1 METMRVSYII
11 LYKENGI
18 KYVFNR
24 SVDWMGGIFSK
35 DLCNI
40 LKTIGHDI
48 VSYKIS
54 EFTDKHSNIC
64 EHISEID
71 DYLDINNCIILEEH
85 PEFPNENCENQK
97 QLNEIKKEWCVK
109 LNAVDRVSDIPF
121 SDNDIF
127 GIKKMEKK
135 LWDYVN
141 DIYMEISKA
150 RRYKKQQFEERIDDL
165 EEEVIKWKN
174 KTRIELK
181 QWRDN
186 EIHKAN
192 EKVKET
198 INKAYEEIKKI
209 QNRLESLIEQS
220 KKDEYVL
227 KNCKNINGLIH
238 KILSGDKYLNTVF

>member
-1 METMRVSYII
+1 MKTMRVSYII

-40 LKTIGHDI
+40 LNIIGHDI
-48 VSYKIS
+48 ISNKIS

-71 DYLDINNCIILEEH
+71 DYLDINNCIILEEY
-85 PEFPNENCENQK
+85 PDLSNVNRADQK
-97 QLNEIKKEWCVK
+97 KLNEIKKEWCVK

-127 GIKKMEKK
+127 GIKKLEKR

-141 DIYMEISKA
+141 DIYIEISKS
-150 RRYKKQQFEERIDDL
+150 RKYKKQQFEERIDDL
-165 EEEVIKWKN
+165 DEEIIKWKDKN
-174 KTRIELK
+174 RIKLQ
-181 QWRDN
+181 QWIDN
-186 EIHKAN
+186 EKYKAQ
-192 EKVKET
+192 ELC
-198 INKAYEEIKKI
+198 KKI
-209 QNRLESLIEQS
+209 HNKLDSLIEQS

-227 KNCKNINGLIH
+227 NHYKNTDGLINN
-238 KILSGDKYLNTVF
+238 ILSGKYLNICFK

>member
-1 METMRVSYII
+1 MRVSYII

-71 DYLDINNCIILEEH
+71 DYLDINSCIILEEH
-85 PEFPNENCENQK
+85 PEFPNENRENQK

-109 LNAVDRVSDIPF
+109 LNAVDRASDIPF

-141 DIYMEISKA
+141 DIYMEISKS
-150 RRYKKQQFEERIDDL
+150 RRYKNQQFEERIDDL
-165 EEEVIKWKN
+165 EEEIDKWKKEKRN
-174 KTRIELK
+174 KLQKWIYDETCKAHEVCK
-181 QWRDN
+181 Q
-186 EIHKAN
+186 IH
-192 EKVKET
+192 
-198 INKAYEEIKKI
+198 NK
-209 QNRLESLIEQS
+209 LTSLIEQS

-227 KNCKNINGLIH
+227 KHYKDTDGLIH
-238 KILSGDKYLNTVF
+238 NILSGKYINICFK

>member
-24 SVDWMGGIFSK
+24 SVDWMGGIFSN

-40 LKTIGHDI
+40 LNIIGHDI
-48 VSYKIS
+48 ISCKIS
-54 EFTDKHSNIC
+54 EFTNKHSNIC

-71 DYLDINNCIILEEH
+71 DYLDINSCIILEEH
-85 PEFPNENCENQK
+85 PDLPNENRENQK
-97 QLNEIKKEWCVK
+97 QINKIKKEWCVK

-165 EEEVIKWKN
+165 EEEVDKWKN

-186 EIHKAN
+186 EI
-192 EKVKET
+192 
-198 INKAYEEIKKI
+198 NKAHELCKKI
-209 QNRLESLIEQS
+209 HDKLVSLIEQS

-227 KNCKNINGLIH
+227 KHCKNIDGLITN
-238 KILSGDKYLNTVF
+238 ILNGKYLNICFK